1 MELLQAIRTRRSTRR
16 YAADAVNK
24 ERVEEL
30 LELSANAPSA
40 CDRRGWRCILVR
52 NQEDLAWLY
61 LRGGS
66 SVFQHTGQAL
76 LVCYES
82 ETENSEWNDNIQSA
96 AAFVA
101 YFQLIAHDR
110 GIGSC
115 WICNLPPVKEVSKY
129 FNIPPEYTPI
139 AAITFGPYL
148 EDEPL
153 LQRAKSGQV
162 ILAEGRWN
170 FADAE
175 DGRIAVSRFRKQLR
189 KIYFALPFRGFLR
202 RWANR
207 YEKKFDE

>member
-1 MELLQAIRTRRSTRR
+1 MDLLQAIRTRHSTRR
-16 YAADAVNK
+16 YAADAVSK
-24 ERVEEL
+24 ESVEEL

-40 CDRRGWRCILVR
+40 CDRRGWRCILVQ

-66 SVFQHTGQAL
+66 SVLQHTAQAL

-82 ETENSEWNDNIQSA
+82 ETENRAWSDNIQSA
-96 AAFVA
+96 AAFIA

-115 WICNLPPVKEVSKY
+115 WICNLPPLNEVSNY
-129 FNIPPEYTPI
+129 FDIPPEYTPI
-139 AAITFGPYL
+139 AVITFGPYPGEGSL
-148 EDEPL
+148 PP
-153 LQRAKSGQV
+153 RANNGQV
-162 ILAEGRWN
+162 ILAEDRWN
-170 FADAE
+170 FAAAE
-175 DGRIAVSRFRKQLR
+175 DNRSTVSAFRKQLR

-202 RWANR
+202 RWADR